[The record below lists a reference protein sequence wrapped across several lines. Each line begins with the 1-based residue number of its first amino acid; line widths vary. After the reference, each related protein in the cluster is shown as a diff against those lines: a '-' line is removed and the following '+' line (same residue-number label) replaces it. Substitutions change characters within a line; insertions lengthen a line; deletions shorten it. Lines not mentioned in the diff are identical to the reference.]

1 MILRQ
6 KLESVRLVGSDV
18 KELCKTQQSI
28 LYTGNGWIAKQAL
41 IKHEYPKDKKI
52 RMLLNAVY

>member
-1 MILRQ
+1 M
-6 KLESVRLVGSDV
+6 LESVRLVASDV